1 MKNVLAVIMVLMFSV
16 FSVDSLSYA
25 NKTYLVYHDV
35 PGYWFDEPTTDLMLK
50 DLSELSLLQEK
61 KIPELDTKIR
71 LQEILIS
78 KYKVQLAVS
87 EKISDKYEDALE
99 KSEKNYD
106 ALEARYRQ
114 SLGENSRWYRS
125 PSFLF
130 IVGIISGGLLA
141 IGLSYGMQGAD

>member
-1 MKNVLAVIMVLMFSV
+1 LKSLISVFLVLMFSV
-16 FSVDSLSYA
+16 FSVESQCYS
-25 NKTYLVYHDV
+25 NKAYLVYHDV

-50 DLSELSLLQEK
+50 DLTELSLLREK
-61 KIPELDTKIR
+61 KLPELDSKVR

-87 EKISDKYEDALE
+87 EKISDKYEDALD
-99 KSEKNYD
+99 KSEQNYEV
-106 ALEARYRQ
+106 LEKRYRD
-114 SLGENSRWYRS
+114 SLSENSRWYKS

-141 IGLSYGMQGAD
+141 IGLSYGLQGAD